1 MWFRWRRRGR
11 MCHGVSSVDGAHAHE
26 SGNRAGGAVRAILA
40 IDENERVVRA
50 LAFANGQRD
59 AHAEQQLQQR
69 EFEPFIVEG
78 RAVLVV
84 TALAIR

>member
-1 MWFRWRRRGR
+1 
-11 MCHGVSSVDGAHAHE
+11 
-26 SGNRAGGAVRAILA
+26 VRAILA

-50 LAFANGQRD
+50 LAFANGQRG

-78 RAVLVV
+78 RAVRVV
-84 TALAIR
+84 TALAIRWDRRARWIPLLRAEYRDGGGDTDGGR